1 MVTYVFAPEVEGE
14 SAEKVFDEARKL
26 ALLEMAKRGGKTY
39 EIRNVKQIA
48 PNKWRATIIISG

>member
-14 SAEKVFDEARKL
+14 SAEQIFDEARKL
-26 ALLEMAKRGGKTY
+26 AFLEMAKIGGKSY

-48 PNKWRATIIISG
+48 PNKWRAIIIISG